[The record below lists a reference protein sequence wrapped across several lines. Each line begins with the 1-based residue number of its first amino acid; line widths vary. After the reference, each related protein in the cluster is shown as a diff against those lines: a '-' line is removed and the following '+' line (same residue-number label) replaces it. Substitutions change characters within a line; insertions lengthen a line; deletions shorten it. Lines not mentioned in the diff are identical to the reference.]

1 MKIIGVIGGIA
12 SGKSRVSAEILRR
25 GARLIDADRIGHD
38 LLETEPVKEAIR
50 ARWGNAVFREGKVDR
65 PLLARTVFDP
75 PGTEELEALN
85 KILHPRIVEQVEKE
99 LAVCRARGDRLVLL
113 DAPLLCETG
122 LDRLCDKIIFVDADL
137 CRRQERAASR
147 GWSADELRR
156 RESRQI
162 PLAEKRAR
170 ADLVVENNGPVEM
183 ISPQIDRFFDRYNS

>member
-1 MKIIGVIGGIA
+1 MKVIGIIGGIA

-25 GARLIDADRIGHD
+25 GARLVDADRIGHD
-38 LLETEPVKEAIR
+38 LLETEPVKEKLR

-65 PLLARTVFDP
+65 SLLAKAVFGP
-75 PGTEELEALN
+75 SGTEELEALN
-85 KILHPRIVEQVEKE
+85 KILHPKIVERVEKE
-99 LAVCRARGDRLVLL
+99 LAVCRARRDRLVLL

-122 LDRLCDKIIFVDADL
+122 LDRLCDGIVFVDADL
-137 CRRQERAASR
+137 SRRRERAASR

-170 ADLVVENNGPVEM
+170 ADLIIDNNGPIER
-183 ISPQIDRFFDRYNS
+183 ISPQIDLFFDRYNS